1 MKYQLRDY
9 QQAAS
14 DAAVRYLQT
23 KPDGH
28 NSLLILPT
36 GSGKSLVVADIA
48 SRLNEPLLVLQPSK
62 EILEQNA
69 AKYESYGFKAGVFSA
84 SAGRKDVRGVTFATI
99 GSVMNKVEDFAI
111 FSKVLVDE
119 CHLVNPK
126 GGQYEEFL
134 EGRRTVGLTAT
145 PYRLAQSVDPATL
158 NDTFP
163 EYGSTLKFLTRTRPR
178 VFDSVLYYCQVQ
190 TLLDRGYLARLRYF
204 DLTRIDLSNVEANST
219 GADYR
224 EKSLFEEFERVGMYE
239 YTLSVIC
246 RVLRPKNGV
255 PRNGI
260 LVFVRFV
267 DDARRIAD
275 AIIGCEMVSG
285 ETPKRERAAILER
298 FKSGETK
305 VVVNVG
311 VLTCLSNDTEILTRN
326 GWKGVDTINENDL
339 VAQYENEIV
348 TFDKPLRIIKKK
360 HSGDFVTVKGRY
372 MNIRITD
379 DHTMLYRKRARVGLG
394 DERRA
399 KAKDLVGQKVFIPLS
414 GNCEPE
420 NIEPEQP
427 SVPSSRRRFINYN
440 AYNYRKKGLDHAAAE
455 KKAAELYERRLR
467 STYKKPNELT
477 LEECLF
483 IGFWLGDGTGS
494 RGRYSVTQSLRTPK
508 MCEWIEDL
516 LKAIGIHYTV
526 KVYKGKETSILGRKA
541 HVSGHKTFNF
551 AKGTGGDGQEVE
563 TNLTRLLP
571 YLKKGGTDLYWG
583 LSKEQILSLCKGLF
597 MADGWHGDNRQ
608 LNYIQFVSADI
619 PLIDLLQA
627 ICACRGLCV
636 QISRVNKDTYRV
648 PFFKVSVRVAKYHQM
663 VNETLALEKNNTP
676 ERVWCVT
683 MPKGTIVTRR
693 GGRVAILGNC
703 GFDHPALDTIILARP
718 TMSLALYYQMVGRAI
733 RPFAGKDGWVI
744 DLCGSIAKFG
754 KVEDLWIDP
763 GCHGKWVVVNKATG
777 EQLTNVLFKK

>member
-1 MKYQLRDY
+1 MAKYTLRDY

-28 NSLLILPT
+28 NGLLILPT

-48 SRLNEPLLVLQPSK
+48 SRLNEPLLVLQPSI
-62 EILEQNA
+62 EILQQNA

-84 SAGRKDVRGVTFATI
+84 SARRKDIRGVTFATI

-204 DLTRIDLSNVEANST
+204 DLTRIDLSNVEVNST

-224 EKSLFEEFERVGMYE
+224 EKSLFEEFERVGMYD

-311 VLTCLSNDTEILTRN
+311 VLTT
-326 GWKGVDTINENDL
+326 
-339 VAQYENEIV
+339 
-348 TFDKPLRIIKKK
+348 
-360 HSGDFVTVKGRY
+360 
-372 MNIRITD
+372 
-379 DHTMLYRKRARVGLG
+379 
-394 DERRA
+394 
-399 KAKDLVGQKVFIPLS
+399 
-414 GNCEPE
+414 
-420 NIEPEQP
+420 
-427 SVPSSRRRFINYN
+427 
-440 AYNYRKKGLDHAAAE
+440 
-455 KKAAELYERRLR
+455 
-467 STYKKPNELT
+467 
-477 LEECLF
+477 
-483 IGFWLGDGTGS
+483 
-494 RGRYSVTQSLRTPK
+494 
-508 MCEWIEDL
+508 
-516 LKAIGIHYTV
+516 
-526 KVYKGKETSILGRKA
+526 
-541 HVSGHKTFNF
+541 
-551 AKGTGGDGQEVE
+551 
-563 TNLTRLLP
+563 
-571 YLKKGGTDLYWG
+571 
-583 LSKEQILSLCKGLF
+583 
-597 MADGWHGDNRQ
+597 
-608 LNYIQFVSADI
+608 
-619 PLIDLLQA
+619 
-627 ICACRGLCV
+627 
-636 QISRVNKDTYRV
+636 
-648 PFFKVSVRVAKYHQM
+648 
-663 VNETLALEKNNTP
+663 
-676 ERVWCVT
+676 
-683 MPKGTIVTRR
+683 
-693 GGRVAILGNC
+693 

-733 RPFAGKDGWVI
+733 RPFAGKEGWVI

>member
-1 MKYQLRDY
+1 MAKYTLRDY

-62 EILEQNA
+62 ELLEQNA

-204 DLTRIDLSNVEANST
+204 DLTRIDLSNVEVNST

-311 VLTCLSNDTEILTRN
+311 VLTT
-326 GWKGVDTINENDL
+326 
-339 VAQYENEIV
+339 
-348 TFDKPLRIIKKK
+348 
-360 HSGDFVTVKGRY
+360 
-372 MNIRITD
+372 
-379 DHTMLYRKRARVGLG
+379 
-394 DERRA
+394 
-399 KAKDLVGQKVFIPLS
+399 
-414 GNCEPE
+414 
-420 NIEPEQP
+420 
-427 SVPSSRRRFINYN
+427 
-440 AYNYRKKGLDHAAAE
+440 
-455 KKAAELYERRLR
+455 
-467 STYKKPNELT
+467 
-477 LEECLF
+477 
-483 IGFWLGDGTGS
+483 
-494 RGRYSVTQSLRTPK
+494 
-508 MCEWIEDL
+508 
-516 LKAIGIHYTV
+516 
-526 KVYKGKETSILGRKA
+526 
-541 HVSGHKTFNF
+541 
-551 AKGTGGDGQEVE
+551 
-563 TNLTRLLP
+563 
-571 YLKKGGTDLYWG
+571 
-583 LSKEQILSLCKGLF
+583 
-597 MADGWHGDNRQ
+597 
-608 LNYIQFVSADI
+608 
-619 PLIDLLQA
+619 
-627 ICACRGLCV
+627 
-636 QISRVNKDTYRV
+636 
-648 PFFKVSVRVAKYHQM
+648 
-663 VNETLALEKNNTP
+663 
-676 ERVWCVT
+676 
-683 MPKGTIVTRR
+683 
-693 GGRVAILGNC
+693 